1 MPNDSESAPVLTG
14 QVWWSLR
21 DRFVQKLPASMNA
34 GYLISALN
42 MKEVTARAVL
52 ANLKKLTLLDE
63 NGVPTDLANR
73 WRDDSEY
80 PAVCEEILAA
90 AYPTELREAAP
101 GPKPDSAVASR
112 WFQQRHRMG
121 KGAADNAARTYVLI
135 ASADL
140 DLRGNTRTAGAKKAN
155 AASARGRKRDKQ
167 KPPRPLRGEATGE
180 EQAALRVSMPQPQI
194 AVQVN
199 ISPEMTPEQ
208 IDQVLASMAKYFYG
222 GTT

>member
-42 MKEVTARAVL
+42 MQEVTARTVL
-52 ANLKKLTLLDE
+52 ANLKKLALLDE

-135 ASADL
+135 ASGDLGMRGKKQQSSAKSSNASVKKAQRHTEGRSSPIPLAPPTLRDMTTPPDGAAPADL
-140 DLRGNTRTAGAKKAN
+140 DALAG
-155 AASARGRKRDKQ
+155 
-167 KPPRPLRGEATGE
+167 ETG
-180 EQAALRVSMPQPQI
+180 
-194 AVQVN
+194 
-199 ISPEMTPEQ
+199 
-208 IDQVLASMAKYFYG
+208 
-222 GTT
+222 